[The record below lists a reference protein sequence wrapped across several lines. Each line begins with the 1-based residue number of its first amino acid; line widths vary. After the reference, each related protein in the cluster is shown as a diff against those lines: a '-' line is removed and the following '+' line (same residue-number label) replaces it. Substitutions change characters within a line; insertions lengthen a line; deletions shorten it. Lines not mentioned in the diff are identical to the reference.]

1 MLFNVRMV
9 PPRTKVAGM
18 KLLAALPLVSSLALF
33 VACSST
39 VKDAPVA
46 TPPATDDAGV
56 DDTADAAPEAAPPAN
71 DVYEQAVIASKW
83 TKLAGAPSHTDGSKM
98 DDIFFTSPMV
108 GYAADGPG
116 GAITKTTDGG
126 TTWAPVFKH
135 AGTYF
140 RSVAFVDEMHGF
152 AGNLGAGLSGSITDT
167 TVLYETKDAG
177 ATWNPVTTITGSKPA
192 GICNLT
198 TIDATHLVAVGRAN
212 GPAHVMMS
220 SDAGA
225 NWTATDLGKQM
236 SMIIDARFTSP
247 TDGIIV
253 GMGAGSETVC
263 TILHTK
269 DAGATYEKVFA
280 SKTANSLCWKLSFPS
295 DKVGYVAVQDA
306 ADGPPTFAKT
316 TDGGLTWVESKLP
329 VKTTSA
335 GGFPAIGIGFVT
347 EKVGWVSPEDAT
359 LPTYRTTD
367 GGATWSIDATLKS
380 PINRFRFVDKN
391 TAFAIGGAIW
401 KLQIDT
407 STP

>member
-9 PPRTKVAGM
+9 RPRTKVAAM
-18 KLLAALPLVSSLALF
+18 KLLAALPLASTFVLF

-39 VKDAPVA
+39 VKDAPVTTA
-46 TPPATDDAGV
+46 PAADAGSGV
-56 DDTADAAPEAAPPAN
+56 DMGDAAPEAASA
-71 DVYEQAVIASKW
+71 DAVYEQAVLASTW
-83 TKLAGAPSHTDGSKM
+83 TKLAGAPSHNDGSKM
-98 DDIFFTSPMV
+98 DDVFFTSPMV

-116 GAITKTTDGG
+116 GQISKTVDGG
-126 TTWAPVFKH
+126 TTWSSVFKH
-135 AGTYF
+135 AGTFF
-140 RSVAFVDEMHGF
+140 RSVAFLDDMHGF
-152 AGNLGAGLSGSITDT
+152 AGNLGAGLTGSITDT

-198 TIDATHLVAVGRAN
+198 TIDATNIVAVGRAN

-225 NWTATDLGKQM
+225 NWVATDLGKQM

-247 TDGIIV
+247 SEGIII
-253 GMGAGSETVC
+253 GMGAGSDTVC
-263 TILHTK
+263 TILQTK
-269 DAGATYEKVFA
+269 DAGKTYAKVFA

-295 DKVGYVAVQDA
+295 ANVGYVAVQDA
-306 ADGPPTFAKT
+306 ADGPATFAKT
-316 TDGGLTWVESKLP
+316 TDGGSTWVESKLP
-329 VKTTSA
+329 VKTSSS
-335 GGFPAIGIGFVT
+335 GGFPAIGIGFAT
-347 EKVGWVSPEDAT
+347 ENIGWVSPEDAS

-367 GGATWSIDATLKS
+367 GGQTWAVDATLKS

-391 TAFAIGGAIW
+391 TAYAIGGAIW

-407 STP
+407 SAP

>member
-9 PPRTKVAGM
+9 GLRTKVAAM
-18 KLLAALPLVSSLALF
+18 KLLAALPLASSIVLF

-39 VKDAPVA
+39 VKDAPVT
-46 TPPATDDAGV
+46 TPPGDDAGADV
-56 DDTADAAPEAAPPAN
+56 DVGDAAPEAAPAN
-71 DVYEQAVIASKW
+71 DAYEQAVLASKW
-83 TKLAGAPSHTDGSKM
+83 TKLAGAPSHNDGSKM
-98 DDIFFTSPMV
+98 DDIVFTSPMV

-116 GAITKTTDGG
+116 GQISKTIDGG
-126 TTWAPVFKH
+126 TTWKSVFTH
-135 AGTYF
+135 AGTFF
-140 RSVAFVDEMHGF
+140 RSVAFLDDMHGF
-152 AGNLGAGLSGSITDT
+152 AGNLGAGLTGSITDA

-198 TIDATHLVAVGRAN
+198 TIDATNIVAVGRAN

-236 SMIIDARFTSP
+236 SMIIDAHFTSP
-247 TDGIIV
+247 SDGLII
-253 GMGAGSETVC
+253 GMGAGSDTVC
-263 TILHTK
+263 TVLHTK
-269 DAGATYEKVFA
+269 DAGKTYEKVFA
-280 SKTANSLCWKLSFPS
+280 SKTPNSLCWKVSFPS
-295 DKVGYVAVQDA
+295 ANVGYIAVQDA
-306 ADGPPTFAKT
+306 ADGPATFAKT
-316 TDGGLTWVESKLP
+316 TDGGATWVESKLP

-347 EKVGWVSPEDAT
+347 DKVGWVSPEDPS
-359 LPTYRTTD
+359 LPTYRTSD
-367 GGATWSIDATLKS
+367 GGETWAVDATLKS

-407 STP
+407 SAP

>member
-1 MLFNVRMV
+1 MLFNVRKVHLQSMV
-9 PPRTKVAGM
+9 PVM
-18 KLLAALPLVSSLALF
+18 KLLAALPLASSVLLF

-46 TPPATDDAGV
+46 AVPADDAGADADV
-56 DDTADAAPEAAPPAN
+56 GDAAPEAASA
-71 DVYEQAVIASKW
+71 DALYEQAVLASTWK
-83 TKLAGAPSHTDGSKM
+83 KLAGAPSHTDGSKM
-98 DDIFFTSPMV
+98 DDVFFTSPMV

-116 GAITKTTDGG
+116 GQISKTVDGG
-126 TTWAPVFKH
+126 TTWSSVFKH
-135 AGTYF
+135 AGTFF
-140 RSVAFVDEMHGF
+140 RSVAFLDDVHGF
-152 AGNLGAGLSGSITDT
+152 AGNLGAGLTGSITDA

-177 ATWNPVTTITGSKPA
+177 ATWNPVTSITGSKPA

-198 TIDATHLVAVGRAN
+198 TIDATNIVAVGRAN
-212 GPAHVMMS
+212 GPAHVMIS

-225 NWTATDLGKQM
+225 SWTASDLGKQM

-247 TDGIIV
+247 SEGIII
-253 GMGAGSETVC
+253 GMGAGAETVC
-263 TILHTK
+263 TILKTK
-269 DAGATYEKVFA
+269 DAGKTYAKVFT

-295 DKVGYVAVQDA
+295 ANVGYVAVQDA

-316 TDGGLTWVESKLP
+316 TDGGTTWVESKLP

-347 EKVGWVSPEDAT
+347 EKVGWVSPEDAS
-359 LPTYRTTD
+359 LPTYRTSD
-367 GGATWSIDATLKS
+367 GGETWTVDAALKS

-391 TAFAIGGAIW
+391 TAYAIGGAIW

-407 STP
+407 SAP